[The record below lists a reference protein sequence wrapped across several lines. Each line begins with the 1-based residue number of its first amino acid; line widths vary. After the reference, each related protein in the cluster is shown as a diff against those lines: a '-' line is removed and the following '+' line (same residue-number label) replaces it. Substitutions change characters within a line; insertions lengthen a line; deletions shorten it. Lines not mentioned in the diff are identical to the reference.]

1 MLPQEINR
9 DGLALKGAGHL
20 MEHSP
25 KGKRILVVLTDA
37 SPQDDQSATEGA
49 FTRTMNTQM
58 NWQ

>member
-1 MLPQEINR
+1 M
-9 DGLALKGAGHL
+9 ALKGAGHL